1 MISGPSFNGVSFSY
15 PDEPF
20 STNGHQMFDCQQH
33 NSCTNMIKIPLGKAL
48 SDTISEK
55 VLIFTGFDN
64 YEDPKRFHSRD
75 DLDLLFAQADVQF
88 SSSYAY
94 SWT

>member
-1 MISGPSFNGVSFSY
+1 MV
-15 PDEPF
+15 
-20 STNGHQMFDCQQH
+20 
-33 NSCTNMIKIPLGKAL
+33 KIPLGKAL
-48 SDTISEK
+48 TDTISEK
-55 VLIFTGFDN
+55 MLILTGFYN

-75 DLDLLFAQADVQF
+75 DLDLLFAQANVQF